1 MREPTERDVN
11 KKEILLKCFKCL
23 TKIGVEQVTT
33 RTFSD
38 ETGMATSSLYYWF
51 KDKDEIIVDAAEFGL
66 QYIVEKLFRYAL
78 DNINDVKN
86 LCNEFYK
93 IADKYKM
100 ELSLI
105 FQIVN
110 SPKYGE
116 RIRKHGGGFSRIYN
130 EYTNK
135 LAEAMKVNCSDIE
148 GVVDLFISS
157 ITYYVIWENKDK
169 LLRETRKIDELI
181 NGFVRNIRRV

>member
-100 ELSLI
+100 ELRLI
-105 FQIVN
+105 FQIAN

-116 RIRKHGGGFSRIYN
+116 KIRGHSDSLSHIYD
-130 EYTNK
+130 EYTDK
-135 LAEAMKVNCSDIE
+135 LADAMNVSSLDIR
-148 GVVDLFISS
+148 GSVDLFISA
-157 ITYYVIWENKDK
+157 ITYYVMWEDRLKVS
-169 LLRETRKIDELI
+169 REMEYVIREMESCKIRKSS
-181 NGFVRNIRRV
+181 